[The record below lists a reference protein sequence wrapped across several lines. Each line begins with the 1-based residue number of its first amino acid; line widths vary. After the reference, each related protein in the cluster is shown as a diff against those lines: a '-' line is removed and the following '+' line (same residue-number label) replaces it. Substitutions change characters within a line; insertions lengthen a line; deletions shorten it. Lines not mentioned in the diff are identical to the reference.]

1 MKNKYFI
8 LLVAIILCG
17 HTFASPIDICS
28 LDAPSTGIL
37 NTLLN
42 SYYSQSSRWVTYL
55 KPIALQMYWFWFTAE
70 LLYQITFKKVLAND
84 INKLWYFVM
93 IRTFTGYMFA
103 TIFVDPAFYSGI
115 ITYFVNLGSAAGGFS
130 ITPNSSNPFGT
141 LSPSGIMNVGN
152 CTWNNAW
159 TIVSGA
165 DTGGG
170 ISISNGVSLPDLK
183 SIFTIGMPVLT
194 IGVIVYILAAVMAL
208 TLFITALEAFIV
220 MNAGVILLGFAGS
233 SWTMGFWNKYLSYV
247 GGIAIRLF
255 VMCLIL
261 GLVRDQLVSDLGALA
276 GAMQNAS
283 TAGYSMA
290 SLASLVGSEIRMFID
305 VLVCTFLVIKVPAM
319 AGSML
324 TGTVNSGLGDVIA
337 GASMMLAGAG
347 IAAGLA
353 KMGVNLGSGGG
364 GAGGGAKEAFKDTL
378 RGNGGGGLP
387 SGGGS
392 SSSDAMRTAS
402 QTAQSATS
410 SAEKAQGIADLS
422 KDLKGTSAKSNQS
435 SSSSTTPS
443 NNSSNANNTTATSP
457 SSNNTTSNKP
467 STEPQN
473 STSGDNNSSGGISGN
488 DKPSTGA
495 PNSQP
500 NIQNANNQNEQ
511 KPSKAMQEM
520 IKNKDKL
527 VNNFNKLT
535 PNGHSGAADISV
547 NPHRE

>member
-364 GAGGGAKEAFKDTL
+364 GAKEAFKDTL